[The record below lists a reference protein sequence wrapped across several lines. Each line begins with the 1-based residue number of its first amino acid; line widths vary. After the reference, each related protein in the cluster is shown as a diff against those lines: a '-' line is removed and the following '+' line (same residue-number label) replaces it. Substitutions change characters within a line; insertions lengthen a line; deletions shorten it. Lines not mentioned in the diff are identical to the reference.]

1 MDTAAL
7 NHSPTPI
14 PLSQRE
20 GIGDRTKG
28 GGGRGEPGMGGWFYN
43 REKKLMFLVSNFF
56 IFVSNRFAMLHIIF
70 YKQLKSG

>member
-1 MDTAAL
+1 MAVIRRSKFFAT
-7 NHSPTPI
+7 N
-14 PLSQRE
+14 
-20 GIGDRTKG
+20 

-70 YKQLKSG
+70 YKQLRSGDNTESCF

>member
-1 MDTAAL
+1 MAVIRRSKFFAT
-7 NHSPTPI
+7 N
-14 PLSQRE
+14 R
-20 GIGDRTKG
+20 

-70 YKQLKSG
+70 YKQLKSGDNTESCF

>member
-1 MDTAAL
+1 
-7 NHSPTPI
+7 
-14 PLSQRE
+14 
-20 GIGDRTKG
+20 
-28 GGGRGEPGMGGWFYN
+28 MGGWFYN